1 MVNGMDDRTTTRA
14 SLSDADLSDVI
25 VQAVRDR
32 SLDVAFQPVVRLPER
47 TVEGVEALARLTHD
61 GTPVP
66 PSSFIPAAE
75 AAGIVHEVDFLVLE
89 RACSELRRHLD
100 EGGRPLMI
108 GINLS
113 PLTLHRHG
121 IADDLLAEV
130 QRHRLPT
137 GLVVFEITEGTKL
150 GEDALG
156 ALARLR
162 AEGCR
167 VSLDDFGSGWS
178 GLSRLSYLA
187 FDSVKIDRAIVLA
200 LDHGTTAPA
209 VLRSIV
215 SLGRELDVRVLAE
228 GIETEQQEATV
239 LAAGV
244 RLVQGYHY
252 AVPTTFDV
260 AVRALD
266 RGYRAPALH
275 PDEEAR
281 LAALRRYEV
290 LDTPPE
296 EAFDALTRLAAQIC
310 GTEMALV
317 TLVDDARQWFKS
329 TYGTDLVETPRE
341 VSFCAHA
348 ILDDDVMIVDDATKD
363 DRFAGNPFVTAEDGI
378 RFYAGAPL
386 RSSEGLPVGTLCV
399 VSNRPSE
406 LDERQ
411 RNLLRTLAD
420 QVVAHLELRAAN
432 ATLQREV
439 ELRIETEARL
449 RHEATHDQLTGLGNR
464 RLFFETLRER
474 VGRHDT
480 GIVYVDLDG
489 FKEVNDTFGHH
500 VGDQL
505 LRWCSDR
512 LTRAVGRRGLV
523 ARLGGDEFAVV
534 VTDSAAD
541 PSRVA
546 ADVAEAVNQPV
557 DFDGVVL
564 VSSASVGTSV
574 CRRGQNV
581 DAAMRD
587 ADAAMYRDKQR
598 R

>member
-1 MVNGMDDRTTTRA
+1 MTDSTTAREPITET
-14 SLSDADLSDVI
+14 DLVDLI
-25 VQAVRDR
+25 VRAVRER
-32 SLDVAFQPVVRLPER
+32 TIDVAFQPVVRLPER

-61 GTPVP
+61 GTPIP
-66 PSSFIPAAE
+66 PASFIPAAE
-75 AAGIVHEVDFLVLE
+75 AAGIVHEVDLLVLD
-89 RACSELRRHLD
+89 RACAELHRHLD
-100 EGGRPLMI
+100 GGGRRLMI
-108 GINLS
+108 GVNLS
-113 PLTLHRHG
+113 PLTLDREG
-121 IADDLLAEV
+121 IADDLLAV
-130 QRHRLPT
+130 VRRHGLPT
-137 GLVVFEITEGTKL
+137 GLVVFEITEGTRL
-150 GEDALG
+150 ENG
-156 ALARLR
+156 ALSALAHLR
-162 AEGCR
+162 SEGCLI
-167 VSLDDFGSGWS
+167 SLDDFGSGWS

-228 GIETEQQEATV
+228 GIENEQQEATV

-244 RLVQGYHY
+244 RLMQGYHY
-252 AVPTTFDV
+252 SVPTSFDV

-266 RGYRAPALH
+266 RGFAAPALH

-281 LAALRRYEV
+281 LAALRRYDV

-317 TLVDDARQWFKS
+317 SLVDDARQWFKS
-329 TYGTDLVETPRE
+329 TYGTDLVETSRE

-348 ILDDDVMIVDDATKD
+348 ILDDDVMIVDDATRD
-363 DRFAGNPFVTAEDGI
+363 ERFAGNPLVAADDGI

-386 RSSEGLPVGTLCV
+386 KSSDGFPVGTLCV
-399 VSNRPSE
+399 ISNRPSE

-432 ATLQREV
+432 TQLQREV
-439 ELRIETEARL
+439 ELRIETETRL
-449 RHEATHDQLTGLGNR
+449 RHEATHDQLTGLANR
-464 RLFFETLRER
+464 RLYFETLRER
-474 VGRHDT
+474 VARHDT

-489 FKEVNDTFGHH
+489 FKEVNDSFGHH
-500 VGDQL
+500 VGDHL
-505 LRWCSDR
+505 LRWSADHLCK
-512 LTRAVGRRGLV
+512 AVGRRGLV

-534 VTDSAAD
+534 VTDTAAD
-541 PSRVA
+541 PARVA
-546 ADVAEAVNQPV
+546 TDVAAALNQPV
-557 DFDGVVL
+557 EFDGVVL
-564 VSSASVGTSV
+564 VSRASVGTSV

-587 ADAAMYRDKQR
+587 ADSAMYRDKQR